1 MRIHIHTRTLSKHT
15 HTHTHTHTH
24 LVAGDRPG
32 VCDLLYSN
40 NIYHIK
46 NKSLPFSWESSL
58 IKITQERKLALEVC
72 SLHKVYGFNT
82 LPGHRDSENIADRE
96 ITNFQYD
103 LIKSHDISNGIK
115 YSNTTIKYFLFC
127 KLMSINHSG
136 TGISPTAYKSIFNI
150 TTVPLRINKKA

>member
-1 MRIHIHTRTLSKHT
+1 MSIQK
-15 HTHTHTHTH
+15 
-24 LVAGDRPG
+24 
-32 VCDLLYSN
+32 Y
-40 NIYHIK
+40 IYHIK